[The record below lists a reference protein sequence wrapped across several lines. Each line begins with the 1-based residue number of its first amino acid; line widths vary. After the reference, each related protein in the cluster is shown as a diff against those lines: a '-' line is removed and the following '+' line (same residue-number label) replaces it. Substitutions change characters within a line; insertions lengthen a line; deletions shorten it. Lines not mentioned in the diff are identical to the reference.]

1 MISDFSPFSEYIVAS
16 SLKRCRSGTSKKLE
30 SDWKEAHLGGGDDLF
45 GELLFFSLG
54 IFFGFRFGEVFLSF
68 SSLFRVF
75 SLSFPVFL

>member
-45 GELLFFSLG
+45 GELLFF
-54 IFFGFRFGEVFLSF
+54 
-68 SSLFRVF
+68 
-75 SLSFPVFL
+75 